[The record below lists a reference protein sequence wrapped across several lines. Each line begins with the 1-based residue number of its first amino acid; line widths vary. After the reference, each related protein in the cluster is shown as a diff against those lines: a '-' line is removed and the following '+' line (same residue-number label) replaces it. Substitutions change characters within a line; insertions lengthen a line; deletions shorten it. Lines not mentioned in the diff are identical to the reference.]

1 MNSSKIR
8 SARQS
13 PATDYTKLRTA
24 LPCLATDAGKTDN
37 L

>member
-8 SARQS
+8 TARQS
-13 PATDYTKLRTA
+13 LATDYTKSCTA